1 MVALV
6 EEYEA
11 EEEEDVEEAI
21 ESDHEDKDELTMPD
35 HGTSLVVQRSLKIGA
50 AACEENWLRSNVFH
64 TRCTSKEKVCLVI
77 IDSGSFETCVSL
89 EMVQKLD
96 LKLDPHPKPYKL
108 SWLQEGGDI
117 KVKHRCLVSF
127 TIGKHYQDEV
137 WCDIVPMDVCH
148 LLLGRPW
155 QYDRQI
161 INDGFKNTYTF
172 RKDGHKIVLA
182 PLKPTIAPASKPAEQ
197 NSLLSKSEM
206 EKEISVGSDVMAL
219 VAIEET
225 ESEKEIPKVVEP
237 ILAEFVDVVLE
248 EIPHGLPPMRDIQ
261 HQIDLI
267 PGSVL
272 PNKPAYRMSPK
283 EYEELTR
290 QVDELLNKG
299 LIRESKSPCAVPS
312 LLVPKKDGSWRMC
325 VDSRTVNKITIEYRF
340 PIPRL
345 DDLLDQLYGA
355 SIFSKIDLRSGYHQI
370 CMREGDEWKTA
381 FKTLDGLYEW
391 MVMPFGLSNAP
402 STFMRFMN
410 HILKPCIGNFVVV
423 YFDDILIYSK
433 NSMEHFEHL
442 RQLFSIL
449 REQRL
454 FVNLKKCDFY
464 ADIIIFLGYVV
475 TNRSLGN
482 LLRSYVGKNVKQ
494 WDLILPQI
502 EFAYNRSMHRTV
514 GRSPFEVVYGLQPIG
529 AMEFAPHPTIHQF
542 SGDAEVRAKE
552 IKKLHKEVRLKIEK
566 NNAKYVEQ
574 AYRCRKYVEFEVG
587 ELVWVHLRKDRFP
600 PGKFGRLKPRVDGP
614 FKIIEKIGE
623 NAYKLQLPDEY
634 EISPIFN
641 VKDLRA
647 YHGEDLRAIP
657 AMGD

>member
-1 MVALV
+1 MGEDEERTKTEVSSFPLSPRYLPQNSEFEAAEFENLMIKGDFQEAEEQSIARYISGLRFEISKTVQLQPYNTLEDVIKLALKVQALNKYGGFTTNRIKEGFIKNSTSMGPSSAKTTLKPQVKGEVHKPQQESTSMSRQCFKCHGFGHIASECPNRRVVALV

-64 TRCTSKEKVCLVI
+64 TRCTSKDRVCLVI
-77 IDSGSFETCVSL
+77 IDSEGFENCVSL

-96 LKLDPHPKPYKL
+96 LKMDPHPKPYKL
-108 SWLQEGGDI
+108 SWLQEGSDI

-137 WCDIVPMDVCH
+137 WCDVVPMDVCH
-148 LLLGRPW
+148 LLL
-155 QYDRQI
+155 
-161 INDGFKNTYTF
+161 
-172 RKDGHKIVLA
+172 VLA
-182 PLKPTIAPASKPAEQ
+182 PLKQTIAPASKPAEQ

-206 EKEISVGSDVMAL
+206 EKEIRAGSDVMAL

-225 ESEKEIPKVVEP
+225 ESEKEIPKEVEP
-237 ILAEFVDVVLE
+237 ILAEFVDVVSE

-261 HQIDLI
+261 HQIDLV

-283 EYEELTR
+283 EHEELTR

-299 LIRESKSPCAVPS
+299 LIRESKSPCAVPA

-325 VDSRTVNKITIEYRF
+325 VDSRTINKITIEYRF

-355 SIFSKIDLRSGYHQI
+355 SIFSKIDLRNGYHQI
-370 CMREGDEWKTA
+370 RMREGDEWKTA
-381 FKTLDGLYEW
+381 FKTRDGLYEW

-410 HILKPCIGNFVVV
+410 HILKPCIGYFVVV

-433 NSMEHFEHL
+433 NSMEHLEHL
-442 RQLFSIL
+442 RLVLYSKGATIICQL
-449 REQRL
+449 
-454 FVNLKKCDFY
+454 
-464 ADIIIFLGYVV
+464 
-475 TNRSLGN
+475 
-482 LLRSYVGKNVKQ
+482 
-494 WDLILPQI
+494 
-502 EFAYNRSMHRTV
+502 
-514 GRSPFEVVYGLQPIG
+514 
-529 AMEFAPHPTIHQF
+529 
-542 SGDAEVRAKE
+542 
-552 IKKLHKEVRLKIEK
+552 KEV
-566 NNAKYVEQ
+566 
-574 AYRCRKYVEFEVG
+574 
-587 ELVWVHLRKDRFP
+587 
-600 PGKFGRLKPRVDGP
+600 
-614 FKIIEKIGE
+614 
-623 NAYKLQLPDEY
+623 
-634 EISPIFN
+634 
-641 VKDLRA
+641 
-647 YHGEDLRAIP
+647 
-657 AMGD
+657 